1 MNTNTDYFGNIIG
14 QKAVKKVAGSLVQ
27 SHHGGIPVPHILLVA
42 PKGCGKTEIAKCI
55 AKGLN
60 KKGVL
65 FNSAGIKNTEAFML
79 DVVTDVIQDKDI
91 TVIFDECHELP
102 KGVQSL
108 MLSMLNPNSMKRNT
122 VRYKDYEAEIDFRRQ
137 SFIFATTDPQ
147 KVDKALKSRCKLIE
161 LEEYTQS
168 DIADIVSLTRPEI
181 DNASLLLDI
190 ANVCRGNARDAV
202 TLGEDIERELAKKP
216 VGERDEFNRA
226 DWARLVDV
234 HGIQPMGISRKE
246 MQLLKLIY
254 GGKQDGV
261 SLSDLAFRIGDTPNV
276 VRLETEAFLRKLELI
291 TVTDNSKRI
300 LTAKGKVLM
309 DALK

>member
-14 QKAVKKVAGSLVQ
+14 QRAVKKVAKSLVQ
-27 SHHGGIPVPHILLVA
+27 SHHGGIPLPHILLVA

-60 KKGVL
+60 KKGML
-65 FNSAGIKNTEAFML
+65 FNSAGIKNAESFFL
-79 DVVTDVIQDKDI
+79 DIVTDVIQDKEV

-102 KGVQSL
+102 KTVQSL
-108 MLSMLNPNSMKRNT
+108 MLTMLNPNKSKGNS
-122 VRYKDYEAEIDFRRQ
+122 VRYKDYEAEIDFRKQ

-168 DIADIVSLTRPEI
+168 DIADIVSMTRPEI
-181 DNASLLLDI
+181 ECASLLLDI

-202 TLGEDIERELAKKP
+202 TLAEDIERELAKKSP
-216 VGERDEFNRA
+216 EERNRFTRA
-226 DWARLVDV
+226 DWERLVDV

-246 MQLLKLIY
+246 MQLLKLIHA
-254 GGKQDGV
+254 GSQDGM

-291 TVTDNSKRI
+291 TVTEHSKRV

-309 DALK
+309 SAIK